1 MVKSFTYIE
10 GLVICDNINDK
21 DNDDNDDD
29 DDPIE
34 FVYPL
39 CVGESIFHCQSTFTT
54 SSKPLPNNNTTHI
67 HLSTWSK

>member
-1 MVKSFTYIE
+1 MVKSFTYYIE

-21 DNDDNDDD
+21 YNDDNDDD

-39 CVGESIFHCQSTFTT
+39 CV
-54 SSKPLPNNNTTHI
+54 
-67 HLSTWSK
+67 